1 MDKLEKKI
9 LEQSDEPNTKLPAV
23 QTQRKTNHKNIQVI
37 QHKPH
42 ERGEKP
48 VNPKESKH

>member
-9 LEQSDEPNTKLPAV
+9 LEQSDEPNTKLPTL

-37 QHKPH
+37 QHKPC
-42 ERGEKP
+42 ERGDKP
-48 VNPKESKH
+48 VTPKGSKH